1 MDRGWAQS
9 AAQLPAGAFFST
21 HPEDAVSFLKVGRM
35 KCKRNRYRDRH
46 RDQTFLAQSLA
57 TGSSIPVA
65 ISGTVISLQNGGA
78 NEVGLSLCLP
88 Q

>member
-1 MDRGWAQS
+1 LVA
-9 AAQLPAGAFFST
+9 P
-21 HPEDAVSFLKVGRM
+21 DAVSFLRVGRM

-65 ISGTVISLQNGGA
+65 ISGMVISLQNGGA
-78 NEVGLSLCLP
+78 NEVGLIVPAAMITILCRP